1 MDPNILIVLVF
12 VLVLLSVGT
21 VAVAFSG
28 GSSARESK
36 KRLQRI
42 KDRFSE
48 NGSSLQ
54 AKTRRLRLN
63 EETSSL
69 DQFMKGL
76 VPRPAE
82 LRKRLASTGRN
93 MTIGKYALT
102 CSVIMLFVTMLML
115 VLAGMPFLLSAIAGF
130 VAGIGLPHMVVSRMI
145 AKRLKVF
152 TKLFPDAIDLMVRG
166 LRSGLPV
173 SQSINAVAE
182 EFEAPV
188 GPEFASIA
196 DKVRFGKTLEAAL
209 WETAERIPTAD
220 FKFFVITLSIQRET
234 GGNLAET
241 LGNLSDIL
249 RKRQQLKLK
258 IKAMS
263 SEGKASAYIVGSLP
277 FIMFG
282 IILAMNYE
290 YGSILFTDP
299 RAIMVA
305 IGALIWMGIGVF
317 IMSKMINFEI

>member
-1 MDPNILIVLVF
+1 MTANTLMLIVF
-12 VLVLLSVGT
+12 GLVLLSVGT
-21 VAVAFSG
+21 IALAFSG
-28 GSSARESK
+28 GSSSRDSK

-42 KDRFSE
+42 KERFSE
-48 NGSSLQ
+48 ASGSLD
-54 AKTRRLRLN
+54 AKVRRLRIT
-63 EETSSL
+63 EDSSSF
-69 DQFMKGL
+69 DQFIKGL
-76 VPRPAE
+76 IPRPAE
-82 LRKRLASTGRN
+82 LRKRLAATG
-93 MTIGKYALT
+93 TDISIGKYAGF
-102 CSVIMLFVTMLML
+102 CIAAMLITT
-115 VLAGMPFLLSAIAGF
+115 LAGMIVLGFPFLMSILL
-130 VAGIGLPHMVVSRMI
+130 GIVIGLGLPHMVISRMI
-145 AKRLKVF
+145 AKRLKLF

-173 SQSINAVAE
+173 SQSINAVAA

-188 GPEFASIA
+188 GDEFGKIA

-209 WETAERIPTAD
+209 WEAAERIPTAD
-220 FKFFVITLSIQRET
+220 FKFFVITLAIQKET

-277 FIMFG
+277 FLMFG
-282 IILAMNYE
+282 VILVMNYD
-290 YGSILFTDP
+290 YASVLYTDP
-299 RAIMVA
+299 RAIAVS

-317 IMSKMINFEI
+317 IMSRMINFEI